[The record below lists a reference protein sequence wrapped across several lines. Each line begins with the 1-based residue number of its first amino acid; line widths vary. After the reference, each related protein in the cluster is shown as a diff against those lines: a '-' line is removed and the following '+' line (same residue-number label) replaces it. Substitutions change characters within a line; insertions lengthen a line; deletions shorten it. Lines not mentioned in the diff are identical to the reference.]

1 MIATALQIAA
11 IAIALALLLNGW
23 RLYRGPALAD
33 RILALDTMVINVI
46 AVIVV
51 IGMMGGNDTYFEAAL
66 LRAMV
71 GFVSTIAYCKFLLRG
86 DIVE

>member
-33 RILALDTMVINVI
+33 RILVLDHGILSVDVTL
-46 AVIVV
+46 AD
-51 IGMMGGNDTYFEAAL
+51 GAGRRPGEA
-66 LRAMV
+66 
-71 GFVSTIAYCKFLLRG
+71 GFAELRG
-86 DIVE
+86 SLLDALGVEQERKVAATA